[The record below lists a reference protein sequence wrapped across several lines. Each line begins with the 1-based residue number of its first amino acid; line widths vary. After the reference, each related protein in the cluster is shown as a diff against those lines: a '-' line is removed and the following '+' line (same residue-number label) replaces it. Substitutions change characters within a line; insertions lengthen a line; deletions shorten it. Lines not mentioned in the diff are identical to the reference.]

1 MTPEE
6 SLRQVIRMS
15 ESNKTVFD
23 FETYE
28 LYVDARLSEGEE
40 IVPKTMFD
48 RLKKEFAF
56 CFKKRVDT
64 DS

>member
-1 MTPEE
+1 
-6 SLRQVIRMS
+6 MS

>member
-1 MTPEE
+1 
-6 SLRQVIRMS
+6 MS

-40 IVPKTMFD
+40 IVPKALFN
-48 RLKKEFAF
+48 RLKKDFAF
-56 CFKKRVDT
+56 CFKKEVDS

>member
-1 MTPEE
+1 
-6 SLRQVIRMS
+6 MS

-23 FETYE
+23 FATYE

-40 IVPKTMFD
+40 IVPKALFN
-48 RLKKEFAF
+48 RLKKDFAF
-56 CFKKRVDT
+56 CFKKEVDS